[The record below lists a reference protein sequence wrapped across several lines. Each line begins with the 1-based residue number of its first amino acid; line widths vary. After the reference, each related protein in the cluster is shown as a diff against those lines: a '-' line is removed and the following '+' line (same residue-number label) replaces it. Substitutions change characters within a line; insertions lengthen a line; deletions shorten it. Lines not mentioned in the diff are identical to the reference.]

1 MTIRPRQ
8 AAGGSGLASQSLKAL
23 LGVRDLI
30 VSGTARPGER
40 MSELALVDRLGLSR
54 TPVRAALAQ
63 LAQEGL
69 LEALPGGGYAVRAFS
84 HGDIADAIE
93 LRGVLEGTAARLA
106 AERGAP
112 PAALDAVRRLLQELD
127 VVVAAPPGERAFGD
141 YVAGNERFHDLLAR
155 LAGSDLIRREVE
167 RVVTLPF
174 AGPSAFVEAQAALP
188 AFRDVMRQAQGQ
200 HWAMLEAIEGREG
213 ARAEALA
220 REHARLA
227 RRNLDAV
234 LRNAALADRVPGLAL
249 LAR

>member
-1 MTIRPRQ
+1 MTVRTR
-8 AAGGSGLASQSLKAL
+8 GGASLASQSVKAL

-30 VSGTARPGER
+30 VSGMARPGER
-40 MSELALVDRLGLSR
+40 MSELVLVDRLGLSR

-69 LEALPGGGYAVRAFS
+69 LEALPGGGYAVRAFTDS
-84 HGDIADAIE
+84 DIADAIE

-106 AERGAP
+106 AERGVP
-112 PAALDAVRRLLQELD
+112 PGRLAEMQRLLRDLDAV
-127 VVVAAPPGERAFGD
+127 VAAAPGERAFDD
-141 YVAGNERFHDLLAR
+141 YIAGNERFHDRLAG
-155 LAGSDLIRREVE
+155 LAGSDLLRREID

-174 AGPSAFVEAQAALP
+174 ASPSAFVEAQAALP
-188 AFRDVMRQAQGQ
+188 VFRDVMRQAQGQ
-200 HWAMLEAIEGREG
+200 HWALLDAIENREG

-234 LRNAALADRVPGLAL
+234 LGNERLADRVPGLTL